1 MQKTS
6 CHHDQ
11 DHSHNSHAHSESQR
25 DPVCGMEVKSDSP
38 YRESV
43 EGKTIASA
51 VPNACRSFKLIPTR
65 TWATRLMKHISIR
78 VTLRYRHQKEPHIP
92 VRCIQRF
99 ANRPLATARS
109 VA

>member
-43 EGKTIASA
+43 EGKTYRFCSA
-51 VPNACRSFKLIPTR
+51 KCLQKFKLIPTR